1 MAGLIVICI
10 TIGITMVIFSVGIV
24 ALVYAISK
32 DKEKKQ
38 NPPQVYEPS
47 TQASILICP
56 VCGARLSFMM
66 PNGSTLYCNQCNKH
80 FRNKNGTVGEEC
92 DSPYTRNDVYY

>member
-10 TIGITMVIFSVGIV
+10 TIGITMVIFSIGIV

-38 NPPQVYEPS
+38 SPSQVNEPR
-47 TQASILICP
+47 TQANILRCP
-56 VCGARLSFMM
+56 ICGARLSFMM
-66 PNGSTLYCNQCNKH
+66 PDGSTLYCNQCNKH

-92 DSPYTRNDVYY
+92 NSPYTRNDVYY

>member
-1 MAGLIVICI
+1 MAGLIAISI
-10 TIGITMVIFSVGIV
+10 AIGITMVIFSIGIV

-38 NPPQVYEPS
+38 NPPQTS
-47 TQASILICP
+47 QQNAQSSILMCP
-56 VCGARLSFMM
+56 VCGARLMFLM
-66 PNGSTLYCNQCNKH
+66 PSGTTLYCNKCDKH

-92 DSPYTRNDVYY
+92 DSPYKRTDVLY

>member
-38 NPPQVYEPS
+38 NPPQ
-47 TQASILICP
+47 
-56 VCGARLSFMM
+56 
-66 PNGSTLYCNQCNKH
+66 
-80 FRNKNGTVGEEC
+80 
-92 DSPYTRNDVYY
+92 NDVHY